1 MNYILRFYTPE
12 KPKKLNIGLWLSLF
26 LTIGMYIQIYIHTV
40 KENKERLSTAWVPF
54 QMFKEIVQPPS
65 GGAQTK
71 QTAEAGMAAK
81 GKVAG

>member
-1 MNYILRFYTPE
+1 
-12 KPKKLNIGLWLSLF
+12 
-26 LTIGMYIQIYIHTV
+26 MYIQIYIHTV